1 MKSLKIIMTCPCIIV
16 LQDIIQTHVIFH
28 KVNCTVHKRYI
39 METQKVIQ
47 RLHENGLGIFIGTL
61 KYLFK
66 DASMDSINPE

>member
-1 MKSLKIIMTCPCIIV
+1 
-16 LQDIIQTHVIFH
+16 
-28 KVNCTVHKRYI
+28 

>member
-1 MKSLKIIMTCPCIIV
+1 
-16 LQDIIQTHVIFH
+16 
-28 KVNCTVHKRYI
+28 

-47 RLHENGLGIFIGTL
+47 RLHENGLGIFIGAL

>member
-16 LQDIIQTHVIFH
+16 LQDIIQIHVIFH
-28 KVNCTVHKRYI
+28 KVNCTVHERYI
-39 METQKVIQ
+39 NETQKVMQ
-47 RLHENGLGIFIGTL
+47 RLHENGLGIFIGAL

>member
-16 LQDIIQTHVIFH
+16 LQDIIQTHVISH

-66 DASMDSINPE
+66 AASMDSINPE